1 MLQKNCQK
9 SQGFTLLE
17 LLLSL
22 LLTALMVMGIAQ
34 YLLVSSRVHLIM
46 QQETLASQTLENFLL
61 QASLNE
67 QSKEAVKATLASTT
81 CPNNATTN
89 TLDFTYWCQ
98 AISQLPQLKV
108 RSSNTS
114 LSLEWQA
121 LGRTRR
127 VSRQPIQ

>member
-1 MLQKNCQK
+1 MLQKYHYT

-46 QQETLASQTLENFLL
+46 RQETLATRTLESFLL
-61 QASLNE
+61 QASFSQQN
-67 QSKEAVKATLASTT
+67 KEAVEAVLGSNA
-81 CPNNATTN
+81 CPNNSAIN
-89 TLDFTYWCQ
+89 ALDFTHWCQ
-98 AISQLPQLKV
+98 ALNQLPQLKV
-108 RSSNTS
+108 KSNNTS

-121 LGRTRR
+121 LGRTRS
-127 VSRQPIQ
+127 VTRQPIQ